1 MMKKIMTIFLAAGIA
16 VSLTACGGL
25 GNVDAR
31 ECIETMNS
39 IILQFFDYYL
49 KGQGELSIAPKY

>member
-1 MMKKIMTIFLAAGIA
+1 MNFTDLPLFSPPLA
-16 VSLTACGGL
+16 SLLGT